1 MVVWFFYHLVIFFYS
16 VLWIWSTGWARY
28 LKYVIF
34 VSWSEN
40 ILDLHRVLK
49 KYRAE
54 KWDRIQ
60 RLKVRRRPLLPRRR
74 GRRAG
79 VEDDGVDGR
88 RAPGLTNHIP
98 LLPRHSSTAATG
110 YILQQ
115 PQLAAAVAG
124 PVRILPQ
131 FESFYTNPR

>member
-1 MVVWFFYHLVIFFYS
+1 M
-16 VLWIWSTGWARY
+16 
-28 LKYVIF
+28 
-34 VSWSEN
+34 
-40 ILDLHRVLK
+40 
-49 KYRAE
+49 
-54 KWDRIQ
+54 
-60 RLKVRRRPLLPRRR
+60 RRRPLLPRRR

-98 LLPRHSSTAATG
+98 LLSRHSSTAAPG
-110 YILQQ
+110 YILRQ

-131 FESFYTNPR
+131 FESFYTNPSKNAEFLSYLTSSVCYLIAFKLHERFVCKCAK